1 MRTGFCGNPGL
12 KRWAKMRLR
21 TWEGVS
27 LGEISKEETS
37 GHIDKLD
44 IRNKE
49 MQRVK
54 DGSKSLKKVILSTK
68 RKYEN

>member
-12 KRWAKMRLR
+12 KRWAKMRR
-21 TWEGVS
+21 TWEGAS
-27 LGEISKEETS
+27 LGDISKEETL